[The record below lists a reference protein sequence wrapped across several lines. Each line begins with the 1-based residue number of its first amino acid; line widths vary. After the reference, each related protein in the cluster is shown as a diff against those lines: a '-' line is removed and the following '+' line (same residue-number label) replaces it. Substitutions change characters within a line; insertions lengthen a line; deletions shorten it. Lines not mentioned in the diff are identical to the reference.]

1 MSAAISPSTGRVYG
15 VERVCRVWELP
26 RSSYYAQ
33 CDGTSV
39 EPARVARR
47 GPKPELSD
55 AALERLIREDLAH
68 SPFLGEG
75 HRKVWARLRVL
86 RGVRV
91 SRKRVLRIMRE
102 QHLLS
107 PHRGKRSTDCVLIR
121 PRRSS
126 RLCDKGRE
134 R

>member
-47 GPKPELSD
+47 GPKPEL
-55 AALERLIREDLAH
+55 
-68 SPFLGEG
+68 
-75 HRKVWARLRVL
+75 
-86 RGVRV
+86 GVRA
-91 SRKRVLRIMRE
+91 
-102 QHLLS
+102 
-107 PHRGKRSTDCVLIR
+107 GW
-121 PRRSS
+121 
-126 RLCDKGRE
+126 
-134 R
+134 